1 MSESISA
8 APFGYS
14 GYQFNWSQS
23 EKKIARRAFELALK
37 QEFDDLVAKTKPKA
51 SQIMQADDVW
61 DLAEYIAVRRM
72 QIDALYDYRYSVL
85 PRVFAALI
93 KAGRL
98 HERQLEGLDEDKLA
112 EIRRLSK
119 IQF

>member
-1 MSESISA
+1 MCPSISA
-8 APFGYS
+8 APFGYG

-37 QEFDDLVAKTKPKA
+37 QEFDELVVETKRRA
-51 SQIMQADDVW
+51 IQIKQAEDVW
-61 DLAEYIAVRRM
+61 DLAGYIAARRK
-72 QIDALYDYRYSVL
+72 QIDARYDYRYSVL
-85 PRVFAALI
+85 PTVFAALI

-98 HERQLEGLDEDKLA
+98 GDKELEGLHEDKLV